1 MLRFFRN
8 IRQKLLENGNIRKY
22 FWYALGEI
30 LLVVI
35 GILIALQINNW
46 NETRKERKIERSY
59 IKLLT
64 NDLKADS
71 NRLEELILF
80 SDNSVASKQ
89 IILDYLN
96 RETPK
101 PDSLG
106 SHFLRA
112 SFSGIQSFVP
122 NKSAFEEVRNAG
134 GLSLIK
140 DENVRN
146 SVLTLYNA
154 YDEMEH
160 NTSQYYLQNRW
171 ETRSLVYEKA
181 NGDLFLDHDNV
192 DEEILEDLFQVF
204 ELKGRI
210 INNWAVTYNQELKLL
225 SEMNAEVI
233 EICNSYLESFK

>member
-1 MLRFFRN
+1 MEQNKVRTY
-8 IRQKLLENGNIRKY
+8 LL
-22 FWYALGEI
+22 YAIGEI

-35 GILIALQINNW
+35 GILLALQINNW
-46 NETRKERKIERSY
+46 NENRKERKIERSY

-64 NDLKADS
+64 NDLRSDS
-71 NRLEELILF
+71 TRLEELILF
-80 SDNSVASKQ
+80 SDKSVVSKN

-96 RETPK
+96 GDTPK

-106 SHFLRA
+106 GHFLQA

-146 SVLTLYNA
+146 LVLTLYNS

-160 NTSQYYLQNRW
+160 NTSRYYLQNRW

-210 INNWAVTYNQELKLL
+210 INNWAVTYNLELKLL
-225 SEMNAEVI
+225 SEMNAEAI
-233 EICNSYLESFK
+233 EICNSYLESFN